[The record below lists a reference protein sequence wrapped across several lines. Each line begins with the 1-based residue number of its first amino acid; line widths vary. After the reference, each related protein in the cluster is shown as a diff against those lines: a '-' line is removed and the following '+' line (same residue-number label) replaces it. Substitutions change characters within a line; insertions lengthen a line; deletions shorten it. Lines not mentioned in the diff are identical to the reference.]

1 MKINKIKINSYG
13 KLKNKEIN
21 LENNLNIIYGK
32 NESGKSTLLKFIL
45 NIFYGASRNKKGRD
59 ISDFEKYKPWDS
71 EEYSGKL
78 TYELDNENKYE
89 IYREF
94 NKKNPKIFNEK
105 GEDILKEFN
114 IDKSK
119 GSEFFFEQ
127 TQISEDM
134 FLATSIAMQQEVKIE
149 KGSQNILIQKISNLV
164 ETGEDNISY
173 KKAVEKINKMQL
185 DKIGTDR
192 SREKPINIVQKNI
205 EINEQK
211 INELKKYENI
221 QYEIEE
227 EKNILK
233 NNLEKNEI
241 KNNLLKEIKI
251 LKERNNLENE
261 KIKIKEKILEENKN
275 KINEIKNKIEKIN
288 NKLLEEKNNKNN
300 SNENYEKNKLN
311 KKLNIFFIL
320 LILINIL
327 WIIFIPK
334 IIENK
339 IIKYIFLLTVP
350 TYLIFAIFLKNKL
363 NKKIKILENNE
374 NKNIEKIN
382 SEKNNLENEQ
392 KIYENNLEQIINE
405 INKIKLENNIN
416 NNLEENK
423 LINKYEKNIEKNE
436 INNLLKIENIN
447 EKINLL
453 ENQINNSKIEINKLE
468 LKKDNIEPELEK
480 LVSLEEE
487 LFSLKNQYENLKK
500 TNESIELVKEL
511 LSKAYE
517 KMKNSVSPRFTE
529 KLSNNISKIT
539 KGKYC
544 KLYFNDEQG
553 LIVELNNGNYI
564 PAERLSIG
572 TIDQLY
578 LSLRLAMLDEIS
590 KEKVPIILDEPFAY
604 YDDER
609 LKNILIYLSTEFS
622 DRQIIILTCTNR
634 EKKILEEKN
643 IQFNFVT
650 MGTE

>member
-45 NIFYGASRNKKGRD
+45 NTFYGASRNKKGRD

-78 TYELDNENKYE
+78 TYELDDESKYE

-105 GEDILKEFN
+105 GEDISKEFN
-114 IDKSK
+114 IDKNK

-134 FLATSIAMQQEVKIE
+134 FLATSVAMQQEVKVE

-173 KKAVEKINKMQL
+173 KKAVEKLNKIQL
-185 DKIGTDR
+185 EKIGTDR
-192 SREKPINIVQKNI
+192 SREKPINIIEKNI
-205 EINEQK
+205 EKNELK

-227 EKNILK
+227 EKNKIK
-233 NNLEKNEI
+233 NNLKINEI

-251 LKERNNLENE
+251 LKEKNNLENE
-261 KIKIKEKILEENKN
+261 KIKIKEKILEENN
-275 KINEIKNKIEKIN
+275 EKIKIIKNNIEKIN
-288 NKLLEEKNNKNN
+288 NKYLEEKNNINKIDK
-300 SNENYEKNKLN
+300 NYEKNKLN
-311 KKLNIFFIL
+311 KKLIIFFIL
-320 LILINIL
+320 LILINVL

-334 IIENK
+334 IIKNK
-339 IIKYIFLLTVP
+339 LIKYIFLLTVP
-350 TYLIFAIFLKNKL
+350 AYLIFSIFMKNKL
-363 NKKIKILENNE
+363 NNKLKNTEKNE
-374 NKNIEKIN
+374 NKNLEKIN
-382 SEKNNLENEQ
+382 SEKNDLENQ
-392 KIYENNLEQIINE
+392 LKIYENNFEQIKNE

-423 LINKYEKNIEKNE
+423 IINKYEKNIEKNE
-436 INNLLKIENIN
+436 INNLLKLDNIN
-447 EKINLL
+447 ERIYLL

-468 LKKDNIEPELEK
+468 LRKDNIEPELEK

-487 LFSLKNQYENLKK
+487 LFSLKNQYEILQK
-500 TNESIELVKEL
+500 TNESIELVKKL
-511 LSKAYE
+511 LSNAYE
-517 KMKNSVSPRFTE
+517 KMKNSVSPVFTA
-529 KLSNNISKIT
+529 KLSNNISEIT

-553 LIVELNNGNYI
+553 LIVELDNGNYI

-590 KEKVPIILDEPFAY
+590 TEKVPIILDEAFAY
-604 YDDER
+604 YDNER
-609 LKNILIYLSTEFS
+609 LKNILSYLINEFS
-622 DRQIIILTCTNR
+622 DRQIIILTCTER
-634 EKKILEEKN
+634 EKEILENLNVEFNN
-643 IQFNFVT
+643 IIL
-650 MGTE
+650 

>member
-21 LENNLNIIYGK
+21 LENNLNIIYGE

-105 GEDILKEFN
+105 GEDISKEFN

-300 SNENYEKNKLN
+300 SNKNYEKNKLN

-500 TNESIELVKEL
+500 TNESIELVKKL

-590 KEKVPIILDEPFAY
+590 KEKVPLILDEAFAY

-609 LKNILIYLSTEFS
+609 LENILNYLSTEFS

>member
-1 MKINKIKINSYG
+1 MRINKIKINSYG

-21 LENNLNIIYGK
+21 LENNLNIIYGE

-78 TYELDNENKYE
+78 TYELDDESRYE

-94 NKKNPKIFNEK
+94 NRKNPKIFNEN
-105 GEDILKEFN
+105 GEDISKEFN
-114 IDKSK
+114 IDKNR

-173 KKAVEKINKMQL
+173 KKAIEKLNKIQL
-185 DKIGTDR
+185 EKVGTDR
-192 SREKPINIVQKNI
+192 SREKPINIIQKNI
-205 EINEQK
+205 EINEEK

-221 QYEIEE
+221 QYEIEQ
-227 EKNILK
+227 EKNIIK

-251 LKERNNLENE
+251 LKEKNNLENE
-261 KIKIKEKILEENKN
+261 KIKIKEKILEENNEKIKIIKN
-275 KINEIKNKIEKIN
+275 NIQKINEKY
-288 NKLLEEKNNKNN
+288 LEEKNNKNN
-300 SNENYEKNKLN
+300 CEEKYKKNKLN
-311 KKLNIFFIL
+311 KKLIIFFIL

-339 IIKYIFLLTVP
+339 IIKYIFFLTVP
-350 TYLIFAIFLKNKL
+350 MCLIFSIFLKNKL
-363 NKKIKILENNE
+363 NKKIKIIENNE
-374 NKNIEKIN
+374 NDRIEKIKL
-382 SEKNNLENEQ
+382 EKNSLENE
-392 KIYENNLEQIINE
+392 KNIYENNLEKIINE
-405 INKIKLENNIN
+405 INNLNQENNIK

-423 LINKYEKNIEKNE
+423 LINKYETNIEKYE
-436 INNLLKIENIN
+436 INNLLKTENIN
-447 EKINLL
+447 EKIFLI
-453 ENQINNSKIEINKLE
+453 ENQINNSKLEINKLE
-468 LKKDNIEPELEK
+468 LKKDNIGPELEK
-480 LVSLEEE
+480 LASLEEE
-487 LFSLKNQYENLKK
+487 LFSLKEQYEILKK
-500 TNESIELVKEL
+500 TNDSIELVKTL

-517 KMKNSVSPRFTE
+517 KMKNSVSPVFTE

-544 KLYFNDEQG
+544 NLYFSDEQG
-553 LIVELNNGNYI
+553 LVVELDNGNYI

-590 KEKVPIILDEPFAY
+590 KEKVPIILDEAFAY

-609 LKNILIYLSTEFS
+609 LKNILSYLTTEFS
-622 DRQIIILTCTNR
+622 DRQIIILTCTRR
-634 EKKILEEKN
+634 EIGILEEMDVK
-643 IQFNFVT
+643 FNYLKL
-650 MGTE
+650 